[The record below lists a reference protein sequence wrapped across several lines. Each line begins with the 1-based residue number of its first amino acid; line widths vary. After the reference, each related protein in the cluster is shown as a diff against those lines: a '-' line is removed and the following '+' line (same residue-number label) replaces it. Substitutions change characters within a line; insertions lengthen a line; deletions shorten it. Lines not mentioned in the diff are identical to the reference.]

1 MMGKSPLTKLT
12 LLVTNVQ
19 KLESR
24 LSALM
29 EWGVEGGIVGSDD
42 SAHWLLSDSKGEVFP
57 EHCEILMLDGAFCL
71 KDLCGETYING
82 SVMPVGKELLA
93 KLAHNDHIRIGP
105 YEIRVIVG
113 DLDTEICSESLNTLF
128 SEPGADLLSNHAFEQ
143 EPAPKNKSAE
153 KTDPLDALGDYVSEK
168 TQSLIDDEPKNS
180 NDSVPASLGL
190 EEDLSP
196 QESGIVMQ
204 ADSNNELSSSMM
216 LKRILNFGF
225 RSKQASKP
233 EPNTN
238 TTQKIESSQVTGIDQ
253 QKITTNVLE
262 GFQMDEQELDLL
274 EEEVAKSLPTETSSD
289 VATSGLGGHLLTGPL
304 LNGLGA
310 QLSGTDDIARMQM
323 LSQELG
329 ESLQSC
335 IKGILALHQQVNQ
348 GRFGTLNRNLQP
360 IEDNPLRL
368 GLSYQETIQT
378 LYDSNKSAVHLS
390 APFAIEESLANVQAH
405 NEAMQYATGEALTQI
420 LGAFSPDV
428 LLSRFQNYKR
438 SHQSSVEDGD
448 AWAWQMY
455 CSYYQELAS
464 HRQQGFEKLFWEIFE
479 QSYDRKIREK
489 QLEY

>member
-1 MMGKSPLTKLT
+1 MGKSPLTKLT

-24 LSALM
+24 LSALI
-29 EWGVEGGIVGSDD
+29 EWGVEGGIIGADD
-42 SAHWLLSDSKGEVFP
+42 SAHWLLSDSQGEVFP

-93 KLAHNDHIRIGP
+93 KLAHNDQVRVGP

-128 SEPGADLLSNHAFEQ
+128 SEPAADLLSNHVPEQ
-143 EPAPKNKSAE
+143 ELTPKPKPVE
-153 KTDPLDALGDYVSEK
+153 RTDPLDALGDYVSEK
-168 TQSLIDDEPKNS
+168 TQSLIDDEPQNN

-190 EEDLSP
+190 EEDFSA
-196 QESGIVMQ
+196 QESGMVMQ

-216 LKRILNFGF
+216 LKKILNFGF
-225 RSKQASKP
+225 RSKQANQP
-233 EPNTN
+233 EQNTN
-238 TTQKIESSQVTGIDQ
+238 TTQKIESSQVTGFDQ

-289 VATSGLGGHLLTGPL
+289 VSTSGLGGHLLTGPL

-335 IKGILALHQQVNQ
+335 IKGILALHQQANQ

-420 LGAFSPDV
+420 LGAFSPEV

-438 SHQSSVEDGD
+438 SHQSSVEDSD

-479 QSYDRKIREK
+479 QSYDRKIREQ